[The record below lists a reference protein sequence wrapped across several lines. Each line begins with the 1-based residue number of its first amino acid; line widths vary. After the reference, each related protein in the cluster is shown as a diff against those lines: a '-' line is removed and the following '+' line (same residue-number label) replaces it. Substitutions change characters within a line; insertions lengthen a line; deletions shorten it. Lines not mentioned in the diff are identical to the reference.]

1 MAYPMKYQYPGDPIA
16 EVTLMFGGE
25 FLAANPNREI
35 VIRGGHTEDRIPVED
50 IICDTCNANVSPSD
64 PCSVTGSRLYCWECH
79 VKWIKPHLI
88 VGN

>member
-25 FLAANPNREI
+25 FLA
-35 VIRGGHTEDRIPVED
+35 HHIPVED